1 VRLDFREKEE
11 RDVEIRAQ
19 SANARAR
26 IRDDGHEHRLTVDK
40 EVSGNVH
47 REKCGVYRQRR
58 AASGEAPEATFVYQ
72 SRPNPESDRNG
83 RTRSGS
89 GQRTV
94 AESGRDERER
104 SRGGGFVRVRDVRVV
119 LRRGDYRERWE
130 FDRVLVCL
138 LDRARRV
145 MMMTTTT
152 MMTSDGIA
160 LYYYYYYTKTSTAI
174 TTTTTKTTLQT
185 TLLIVTVI
193 HALLLFKTWRRLAG
207 RNVRVRVESKI
218 FFETIFVLFIRFQ
231 SVVVVY
237 VVKIARVCFAAF

>member
-1 VRLDFREKEE
+1 MRLNTEGKGERERERERERARERKIIIRLDFREKEE

-26 IRDDGHEHRLTVDK
+26 IRDNGHEHRLTVDK

-174 TTTTTKTTLQT
+174 TTTTTKTTL
-185 TLLIVTVI
+185 
-193 HALLLFKTWRRLAG
+193 
-207 RNVRVRVESKI
+207 
-218 FFETIFVLFIRFQ
+218 
-231 SVVVVY
+231 
-237 VVKIARVCFAAF
+237 

>member
-1 VRLDFREKEE
+1 
-11 RDVEIRAQ
+11 
-19 SANARAR
+19 
-26 IRDDGHEHRLTVDK
+26 
-40 EVSGNVH
+40 
-47 REKCGVYRQRR
+47 
-58 AASGEAPEATFVYQ
+58 
-72 SRPNPESDRNG
+72 
-83 RTRSGS
+83 
-89 GQRTV
+89 
-94 AESGRDERER
+94 
-104 SRGGGFVRVRDVRVV
+104 
-119 LRRGDYRERWE
+119 
-130 FDRVLVCL
+130 
-138 LDRARRV
+138 